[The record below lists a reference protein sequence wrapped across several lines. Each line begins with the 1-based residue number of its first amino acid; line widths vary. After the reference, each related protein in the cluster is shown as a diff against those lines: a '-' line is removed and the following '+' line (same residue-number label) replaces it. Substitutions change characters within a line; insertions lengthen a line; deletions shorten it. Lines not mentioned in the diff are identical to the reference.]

1 MPAPPSRPAAL
12 PTFPHRFRLRR
23 GGILNVWQY
32 DDQVFEFGDGRLLL
46 RGQNGTGKT
55 RALEVLLPF
64 LLDADVR
71 ALDTTGAQRTSF
83 RWLMLDGVADS
94 NRLGY
99 VWVELARV
107 DEDGVEHVRTLG
119 AAIKASRASNEAKP
133 TYFVT
138 DRRVGEDLSLLNG
151 RLPLALDGL
160 RATVGEHNC
169 FTSPGE
175 YRRRVMAELFR
186 LADERRYRNV
196 VHLLHRLR
204 RPTIGDRIEAGELAA
219 VLSEGLPPLDEDVVE
234 SVAHNLDDLEGIRRE
249 LARLEATAGAV
260 EEFVA
265 GYRGYVHGQLRHLAQ
280 AAREALQ
287 AWVSARKGE
296 QEAHRAWAGQLDDV
310 ERAGA
315 ELASLR
321 SRHRAAGDTLR
332 ALRDS
337 AAYRSLME
345 LRDRRTTVELA
356 RGAAAAALRTAEVS
370 RLAEGQA
377 AERARSTADQIVREV
392 AITRQ
397 QHGQLVRAAG
407 EVGVDA
413 THLGGPPAAPLR
425 QWGGGSAVLHDLE
438 GGRHE
443 VARPEAGVVDVPA
456 TTVELARVE
465 EALRGALPV
474 VGARKRAV
482 AELEGK
488 VQRADELAGA
498 ARRAEERVADLEGR
512 LEQARQ
518 REGEAEQAVAEAS
531 GRYARGV
538 LGWLSTPALLESQ
551 VDTGAVRALVADA
564 LTPTGPAG
572 SWPAVLRPG
581 VPEEVGTLVDH
592 LLARPLQLA
601 EDDLLAAREGLRRAR
616 DDVEALWA
624 ARRRVEAER
633 EHPPPRPVW
642 SVAERDPSAGAPFHL
657 LVDFAPHLDARQR
670 GGLEAALE
678 ASGVLAGWVA
688 RDGTL
693 LDAATR
699 DVVVAPTTPCAGP
712 TLADLLVPV
721 PSGTG
726 GVGVQQVRRL
736 LACIAVMPDPAAASV
751 ATTAGVWRLGVAR
764 GAHGKDRAEF
774 IGAAARAAART
785 RRLAEL
791 AGQIQRAEQQAAHAD
806 GRARRL
812 AERRDALAAAARA
825 LPRDAE
831 LQRAW
836 ATLQAEQGSARRL
849 GRELSGAQEAQR
861 AAQARAAAERQ
872 AVLAAATSADLPP
885 DGRALSKVAYLVDT
899 LRSDLTRLAD
909 HVGRVAAGLP
919 GHHGEQGQL
928 DGAAAQR
935 TSAEQAFEQAR
946 SAWASQARQLA
957 ELEASI
963 GVDEPTLLTRE
974 REAEAALQAA
984 EQALPGVER
993 AQQRSM
999 TRAGA
1004 MYKDWQQAQR
1014 ARADAC
1020 RAAARQAERLRQTL
1034 HLPGLLLA
1042 ARLPDGQAAERLRE
1056 VDLSPVAGGPAE
1068 PRAPSGPGGAPADL
1082 EDAALR
1088 RAPLAAAPERAA
1100 LQDLHRAVGGLAGQ
1114 LGAVSRDVSGVAVLN
1129 RYEQLRTGLAGGYDA
1144 SVDEVDGI
1152 KVFELHDDSG
1162 AQPVATVAARLRDA
1176 ATAARDTLSRREQEV
1191 FERHLLG
1198 ELGDN
1203 LARQL
1208 HGAQSFE
1215 RQMNRLLDSVR
1226 SSQGLGVRLEWR
1238 LRDDADADARRAV
1251 ELIRTPGELLPVE
1264 QRVALRE
1271 ALQRRIEAARQADP
1285 GAGYG
1290 RHLAE
1295 GLDYRAW
1302 HAFTIKVVDASRP
1315 GSERTLGP
1323 RIGLS
1328 EGEKRVV
1335 SYLPLFAAAAA
1346 HFNALAEQWPA
1357 VPRLILLDDAFAKVD
1372 EPTHARLLGLLV
1384 DLDLDFIITSERM
1397 WGTFA
1402 TVPRL
1407 SIYECLREQSARG
1420 VATVH
1425 FDWDGRRRRLVSV

>member
-12 PTFPHRFRLRR
+12 STFPHRFRLRR

-46 RGQNGTGKT
+46 RGKNGAGKT
-55 RALEVLLPF
+55 RAMEVLLPF
-64 LLDADVR
+64 LLDADIR

-107 DEDGVEHVRTLG
+107 DEDGVEHLRTLG

-138 DRRVGEDLSLLNG
+138 DRRVGEDLSLLAG

-175 YRRRVMAELFR
+175 YRRRVMAELFG

-196 VHLLHRLR
+196 IHLLHRLR

-234 SVAHNLDDLEGIRRE
+234 SVAHNLDDLEGIRRD
-249 LARLEATAGAV
+249 LARLEVTAGAV

-265 GYRGYVHGQLRHLAQ
+265 SYRGYVHGQLRHLAQ
-280 AAREALQ
+280 AVREALE
-287 AWVSARKGE
+287 AWVSARRDE
-296 QEAHRAWAGQLDDV
+296 QAKHRAWAGQLGDV
-310 ERAGA
+310 ERTGV

-321 SRHRAAGDTLR
+321 SQHRAAEDVLG

-337 AAYRSLME
+337 TAYRSLME
-345 LRDRRTTVELA
+345 LRDRRRTVEHA
-356 RGAAAAALRTAEVS
+356 RGAAAAAARTAEVS
-370 RLAEGQA
+370 RLAERHA
-377 AERARSTADQIVREV
+377 AERARSTADQLVQET
-392 AITRQ
+392 AIARQ
-397 QHGQLVRAAG
+397 RHSELVRAAG

-413 THLGGPPAAPLR
+413 THLGGPPAAPRR

-443 VARPEAGVVDVPA
+443 VARPEAGTVDVPA
-456 TTVELARVE
+456 TSAGLARVE
-465 EALRGALPV
+465 EALRSCLPV
-474 VGARKRAV
+474 VGARRRAV

-488 VQRADELAGA
+488 VQRADELARV

-512 LEQARQ
+512 QEQARQ
-518 REGEAEQAVAEAS
+518 REDEAEQAAAEAS
-531 GRYARGV
+531 GRYARAV
-538 LGWLSTPALLESQ
+538 LGWLSTPVLLEAQ

-564 LTPTGPAG
+564 LPPTGPARPG
-572 SWPAVLRPG
+572 PAVLPAG
-581 VPEEVGTLVDH
+581 VPDEVATLVGR
-592 LLARPLQLA
+592 LLARPQQQA
-601 EDDLLAAREGLRRAR
+601 EEDLLAARDELWRAR
-616 DDVEALWA
+616 HDLEELQA
-624 ARRRVEAER
+624 ARRRVEEER
-633 EHPPPRPVW
+633 EYPPPRPAW
-642 SVAERDPSAGAPFHL
+642 SAAERDPSAGAPFHL
-657 LVDFAPHLDARQR
+657 LVDFAPHLTVEQR
-670 GGLEAALE
+670 SGLEAALE

-693 LDAATR
+693 LDPAAR
-699 DVVVAPTTPCAGP
+699 DVVVAPTAPCDGP

-721 PSGTG
+721 AGETG
-726 GVGVQQVRRL
+726 GVGAGQVRRL
-736 LACIAVMPDPAAASV
+736 LACIAATPDPAAGSV

-764 GAHGKDRAEF
+764 GAHGKDGAEY

-785 RRLAEL
+785 LRLAEL
-791 AGQIQRAEQQAAHAD
+791 AERIQHAEQRVLAADRH
-806 GRARRL
+806 ARRSL
-812 AERRDALAAAARA
+812 ERRDALAAARVP
-825 LPRDAE
+825 PRDTE

-836 ATLQAEQGSARRL
+836 ATLETEQGSARRVA
-849 GRELSGAQEAQR
+849 RELSGAQEAQR
-861 AAQARAAAERQ
+861 AAQTRAAAERQ
-872 AVLAAATSADLPP
+872 AVLAAAVSADLPP
-885 DGRALSKVAYLVDT
+885 DRKDLSEVAHLVDT
-899 LRSDLTRLAD
+899 LRAELVRLAAE
-909 HVGRVAAGLP
+909 VGRVAARLP
-919 GHHGEQGQL
+919 GHQGEQQQL

-935 TSAEQAFEQAR
+935 TGAEDAFEQAR
-946 SAWASQARQLA
+946 AAWASQTRQLA
-957 ELEASI
+957 ELEASV
-963 GVDEPTLLTRE
+963 GVDEPTLLARE
-974 REAEAALQAA
+974 REAEAARQAA
-984 EQALPGVER
+984 EKALPAVER

-999 TRAGA
+999 ARAVGA
-1004 MYKDWQQAQR
+1004 YKDWQQAQR
-1014 ARADAC
+1014 TRADAC
-1020 RAAARQAERLRQTL
+1020 LVVAGTAERLRLTL
-1034 HLPGLLLA
+1034 HLPGVLLA

-1056 VDLSPVAGGPAE
+1056 VELPAAGGSA
-1068 PRAPSGPGGAPADL
+1068 APQVPSDPGGAPADL
-1082 EDAALR
+1082 EDAALHR
-1088 RAPLAAAPERAA
+1088 GPLASDPERAA
-1100 LQDLHRAVGGLAGQ
+1100 LQGLHRAVGALAGQ
-1114 LGAVSRDVSGVAVLN
+1114 LGAVSRDVSGAAILN
-1129 RYEQLRTGLAGGYDA
+1129 RYEELRTSLAGGYDA

-1152 KVFELHDDSG
+1152 KVFGLHDDSG
-1162 AQPVATVAARLRDA
+1162 AQPVAAVAARLRDA
-1176 ATAARDTLSRREQEV
+1176 ATTARDTLSRREQEV

-1203 LARQL
+1203 LAKQL

-1215 RQMNRLLDSVR
+1215 RQMNQLLDSVR

-1251 ELIRTPGELLPVE
+1251 ELIPTPGQLRSNE
-1264 QRVALRE
+1264 QRIGLRE

-1285 GAGYG
+1285 GAGYVK
-1290 RHLAE
+1290 HLREA
-1295 GLDYRAW
+1295 LDYRAW

-1315 GSERTLGP
+1315 GSDRTLGP

-1328 EGEKRVV
+1328 EGEKRVI

-1407 SIYECLREQSARG
+1407 SIYECLREQNARG